1 MNNLKEYIQMNN
13 DNNSLNNRGEIIT
26 SIGDNDT
33 YDWEES
39 YESHY
44 TPYEDLFSDTEYD
57 FE

>member
-1 MNNLKEYIQMNN
+1 MNNLEEYRQTNN
-13 DNNSLNNRGEIIT
+13 GSISLNDRSEINT
-26 SIGDNDT
+26 GSGDIDT

-44 TPYEDLFSDTEYD
+44 TPYADLFSDTEYD

>member
-1 MNNLKEYIQMNN
+1 MNTLKDYRQVNTNN
-13 DNNSLNNRGEIIT
+13 TRLNDRNEVIST
-26 SIGDNDT
+26 AGDKET

-44 TPYEDLFSDTEYD
+44 TPYEGLFSDSDYD